1 MQTEIRSST
10 RPSSYSPRRNKR
22 VQGARRGPRL
32 RPEVGHSLEAISNEI
47 SAGGI
52 IFRRRNGSVEIF
64 FIKDPFSR
72 WTFPKGHQESGEN
85 LVETAIR
92 EIEEE
97 TGLRRLRYISPLGRT
112 SFRFRRPNGVI
123 QKVVHIFLF
132 EAPPDAKEHLTGE
145 GAIFEGKWVKAQNV
159 FSISGYK
166 NLDRLL
172 ARALRAIAQQT
183 QIRR

>member
-1 MQTEIRSST
+1 MQTETRSST
-10 RPSSYSPRRNKR
+10 KPSNYSPRRNKR
-22 VQGARRGPRL
+22 VQDVRRGPKQRAD
-32 RPEVGHSLEAISNEI
+32 GAQTLEAISNEI

-52 IFRRRNGSVEIF
+52 IYRRRGGSVEIF

-72 WTFPKGHQESGEN
+72 WTFPKGHQEEGEN

-97 TGLRRLRYISPLGRT
+97 TGLRGLRYISPLGRT

-183 QIRR
+183 QMRR